1 VSDVQPQPSAARQD
15 PSEGAL
21 SSLAVEGL
29 RVEERGPVVE
39 VTIDRPERR
48 NALTPDVISAL
59 MELLAVARD
68 DRRLRAVLLTGAGE
82 RAFCAGF
89 DIEMIESVGGADT
102 GAERDLVDQLATT
115 VRELPVPVV
124 AAVNGAAV
132 GAGCDLAV
140 ACDIRVG
147 GPAARFGMP
156 PARLGILYGWKGVER
171 LIDTVGPA
179 AAKELLLT
187 GELVDAQRAHHIG
200 LLSAVVATDQLL
212 AEARRITDVLAANA
226 PLSVAGSKRMVGLLA
241 RPGELSEA
249 DHAALAEI
257 QHEVWNS
264 EDAVEGARAYRER
277 RPPEFRGR

>member
-1 VSDVQPQPSAARQD
+1 MSGAQPQPSSPGRSRTFD
-15 PSEGAL
+15 
-21 SSLAVEGL
+21 VEGL
-29 RVEERGPVVE
+29 RVVERGPVVE

-59 MELLAVARD
+59 MELLAAARG
-68 DRRLRAVLLTGAGE
+68 DRQLRAVLLTGTGE
-82 RAFCAGF
+82 KAFCAGF
-89 DIEMIESVGGADT
+89 DIEMIESVGGSDT
-102 GAERDLVDQLATT
+102 GAERDLVDELATT

-147 GPAARFGMP
+147 SPAARFGMP

-171 LIDTVGPA
+171 LVNTVGPA

-187 GELVDAQRAHHIG
+187 GSLIDAERAHHTG
-200 LLSAVVATDQLL
+200 LLSAVVPADELL
-212 AEARRITDVLAANA
+212 AEARRITDALAANA
-226 PLSVAGSKRMVGLLA
+226 PLSVAGSKRMVDLLT
-241 RPGELSEA
+241 RPGALSEG

-257 QHEVWNS
+257 QREVWNS

-277 RPPEFRGR
+277 RPPEFKGR